1 MNLGEKFEVEVLSRL
16 AVIESKLD
24 DYNSTRETANEANNR
39 SKENEKRLT
48 QIEDNNKWLRR
59 TVVGAVIASLIGI
72 VCSVIQL
79 GVGIR

>member
-1 MNLGEKFEVEVLSRL
+1 MGEKFEVEVLSRL

-24 DYNSTRETANEANNR
+24 DYNSTRDMANEANNR

-59 TVVGAVIASLIGI
+59 TVVGAVIASMVGI

-79 GVGIR
+79 GVGVH

>member
-1 MNLGEKFEVEVLSRL
+1 MGEKFEVEVLSRL

-24 DYNSTRETANEANNR
+24 DYNSTRDMANEANNR

-59 TVVGAVIASLIGI
+59 TVVGAVIASMVGI

-79 GVGIR
+79 GVGIH